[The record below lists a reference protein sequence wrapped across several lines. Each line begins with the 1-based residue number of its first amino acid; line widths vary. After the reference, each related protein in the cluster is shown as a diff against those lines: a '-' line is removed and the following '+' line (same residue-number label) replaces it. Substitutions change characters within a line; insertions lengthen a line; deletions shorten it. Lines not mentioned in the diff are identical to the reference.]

1 MPDSFR
7 ALLFLLAALLL
18 VPTARA
24 EVRNITVGEV
34 RCTVHYEWPD
44 LLYHG
49 YFPVEV
55 ALASKS
61 DGDLVVDVE
70 ATQDWGEQDLV
81 TRRVPLR
88 AGEKVRFEL
97 LLRATANSNNE
108 YTVTFEVE
116 GEDKQL
122 RGVGPDE
129 HPSGNERTALYI
141 SATAPGA
148 GLTARWADEWTRE
161 SGVAS
166 STEVHIGS
174 ASFSDMPASWEAYSS
189 LDLVVIDLT
198 GKEPTE
204 EAFGVLLAW
213 VRSGGRVV
221 VSGTDAKEFVARQP
235 LAGGWLEERF
245 EVREV
250 RQPGTPGDFRVF
262 RCGHGLLIFDEA
274 SDGDAHPMKGAG
286 AQESSGLVALDLE
299 LHRSWGPLGHR
310 SSRMDDALSL
320 LAGFGQLPLRGYMV
334 LLVLFAILIGPVNFL
349 WVRRMKKPMLLLF
362 TVPAIALT
370 VSIGLVFYGIL
381 SEGLDVKVN
390 TRSWSVLDQRE
401 NVATTAE
408 VRRLFAGSS
417 PGAGLRPARG
427 TAVFPEQDL
436 SWRSYQDNIRYLQD
450 LTDGRLLGGDYMQ
463 VRQPFSQLILSDR
476 TSRVRLEA
484 HYVSGRVEVSNAL
497 GESVEELL
505 LRTPDGEYH
514 LLDGELAPGLDTR
527 LVPTSGISASLP
539 WNADLKYI
547 FSERAH
553 LLPGT
558 YIASVAKPVLGDD
571 CGVEVREIDGRH
583 VVLGVLELAEEAW
596 R

>member
-1 MPDSFR
+1 MPDPLR
-7 ALLFLLAALLL
+7 ALLFLLAGLSL
-18 VPTARA
+18 VPAARG

-34 RCTVHYEWPD
+34 RCTVQYEWPD

-55 ALASKS
+55 TLASKS
-61 DGDLVVDVE
+61 DTDLVVDVE

-81 TRRVPLR
+81 TRSVPLPAR
-88 AGEKVRFEL
+88 ESVHFEL
-97 LLRATANSNNE
+97 LLRAAPNSNNE

-116 GEDKQL
+116 GEDGHI
-122 RGVGPDE
+122 RGIGPDE
-129 HPSGNERTALYI
+129 HPSGNERTVLYL
-141 SATAPGA
+141 SAAAPRA

-161 SGVAS
+161 SGIAS

-189 LDLVVIDLT
+189 LDLVVVDLT
-198 GKEPTE
+198 ERRPD
-204 EAFGVLLAW
+204 EAAFAVLLAW
-213 VRSGGRVV
+213 VRSGGRVL
-221 VSGTDAKEFVARQP
+221 VSGPDAHELAARQP
-235 LAGGWLEERF
+235 LTGGWLEGRF
-245 EVREV
+245 EIREV
-250 RQPGTPGDFRVF
+250 AQPETPGDFRVF
-262 RCGHGLLIFDEA
+262 RCGHGLLILDEA
-274 SDGDAHPMKGAG
+274 PRSATGLMTGAASG
-286 AQESSGLVALDLE
+286 ESAGLVALDLE
-299 LHRSWGPLGHR
+299 LNRSWGPLGYR
-310 SSRMDDALSL
+310 DSRMDDALSL
-320 LAGFGQLPLRGYMV
+320 LAGFGQLPLRGYMA

-362 TVPAIALT
+362 TVPGIALT

-436 SWRSYQDNIRYLQD
+436 SWRGYQNDIRYLQD

-463 VRQPFSQLILSDR
+463 VRQPFGQLILSHR

-484 HYVSGRVEVSNAL
+484 RQVSGRVEVSNAL
-497 GESVEELL
+497 GVSVGELL

-514 LLDGELAPGLDTR
+514 LLEGALAPGLNTR

-547 FSERAH
+547 LGERAH

-558 YIASVAKPVLGDD
+558 YIASVAGPVLGDD

-583 VVLGVLELAEEAW
+583 VVLGVLDLAEEAW